1 MRWTGH
7 AVHMRENTCRVLIGK
22 QEEKNN
28 LQDLDTDGSK
38 SNLSYRSTIAV
49 KLAGFICSEC
59 WQVVE
64 PCEHEINSKVIPWLN
79 Y

>member
-1 MRWTGH
+1 
-7 AVHMRENTCRVLIGK
+7 MRENTYRVLIGK

-28 LQDLDTDGSK
+28 LQDLDTDGSQ

-59 WQVVE
+59 
-64 PCEHEINSKVIPWLN
+64 
-79 Y
+79 